1 MELYAALMQ
10 RFLRY
15 DRLESVEMIGN
26 GNIND
31 TYRVNIRLGNER
43 RSLLLQRLN
52 HHVFHRPDQV
62 MNNIKLVAD
71 YLSRQ
76 PYPYRVA
83 APIPA
88 LDGSLLQQDDAGN
101 YWRVFPFFEH
111 CYAPEGITDP
121 AVAYEAA
128 RAYGA
133 FARALRDFPADQ
145 LAETIPGFHNT
156 DQRWTYFLEVLTQN
170 PVGRAETTQAEIK
183 TMYGVKPVFDQ
194 ISRLKKS
201 GALPLRVT
209 HNDTKAGNVLINETT
224 GKAVSVID
232 WDTVMPG
239 VILSDF
245 GDMVRTFTPSC
256 YEDDPAETL
265 QLQRAVLEALKTGF
279 LTETVDFITKTEQD
293 HLLLGGL
300 WIIGEQALR
309 FLTDYIAG
317 DVYYKIKCPEHNLL
331 RARNQLALFQALSK
345 QITTETSSP
354 NRSA

>member
-10 RFLRY
+10 QFVHY
-15 DRLESVEMIGN
+15 DQLESVEMIGN

-31 TYRVNIRLGNER
+31 TYQVNVLQDGER

-52 HHVFHRPDQV
+52 HHVFRQPDEV
-62 MNNIKLVAD
+62 MNNIRLVAD

-83 APIPA
+83 APVPA
-88 LDGSLLQQDDAGN
+88 LDGTLLQQDEAGN

-111 CYAPEGITDP
+111 CYVPEGITDP

-156 DQRWTYFLEVLTQN
+156 DQRWTYFLEVLAQN
-170 PVGRAETTQAEIK
+170 PMGRVETTQAEIK
-183 TMYGVKPVFDQ
+183 AMYEAKPVFDQ
-194 ISRLKKS
+194 ISELKKS

-209 HNDTKAGNVLINETT
+209 HNDTKAGNVLMDEST

-265 QLQRAVLEALKTGF
+265 ELRSAVLEALQTGF
-279 LTETVDFITKTEQD
+279 LAETADFITETEQN

-309 FLTDYIAG
+309 FLSDYIAG
-317 DVYYKIKCPEHNLL
+317 DVYYKIKHPEHNLL
-331 RARNQLALFQALSK
+331 RARNQIALFQALSK
-345 QITTETSSP
+345 QIG
-354 NRSA
+354 